1 MTQLH
6 RQKNC
11 CSSEELFLESL
22 EEMREIYRR
31 NQYPKKVVEAQIQ
44 RFIQNDKKPERTKP
58 DITITLDYT
67 SPKVESHMRFLL
79 SKLKNV
85 LPNFKVN
92 LAFRS
97 KKVTQLFS
105 SFAKVKTETFDT
117 ANVIYKFQCT
127 GRSCSSYIGQTG
139 KPLIERVKEHNQYC
153 HARGIYFHKKDCEIY
168 KSKLESFLEENGNP
182 IPNSRKYHDLEIDF
196 LKSHFTVLE
205 KNFATYKDRM
215 DAEAYFIRSHRPR
228 LNEQKQHNYFSL
240 FQGQIFFQTSCAC
253 C

>member
-1 MTQLH
+1 MH
-6 RQKNC
+6 R
-11 CSSEELFLESL
+11 
-22 EEMREIYRR
+22 
-31 NQYPKKVVEAQIQ
+31 
-44 RFIQNDKKPERTKP
+44 
-58 DITITLDYT
+58 
-67 SPKVESHMRFLL
+67 LL
-79 SKLKNV
+79 SRLKKV

-97 KKVTQLFS
+97 KKVTQVFS
-105 SFAKVKTETFDT
+105 TAAKVRTTPYET

-153 HARGIYFHKKDCEIY
+153 HARGIYHHKQDCEIY

-182 IPNSRKYHDLEIDF
+182 IPNSRKHHDLEIDF

-228 LNEQKQHNYFSL
+228 LNEQKQHNYFTL
-240 FQGQIFFQTSCAC
+240 F
-253 C
+253 